1 MKELYIEGLAIHDD
15 PNHAWVLVRA
25 SAKRW
30 KGHVQARLLSRE
42 IKEFGVS
49 TRSKRVEGNIA
60 GGVIAS
66 RQGTPRGQGTRACTE
81 SSCARTGRSHVL
93 PVWLITGRAAQG
105 TPRRY
110 A

>member
-1 MKELYIEGLAIHDD
+1 MRELCIEGLAIRGD
-15 PNHAWVLVRA
+15 PDHAWVLVRA

-42 IKEFGVS
+42 IKEFGVP

-60 GGVIAS
+60 DGVIAS
-66 RQGTPRGQGTRACTE
+66 RQGTPRGRRTRACAE

-93 PVWLITGRAAQG
+93 PAGLITGRAAQG